1 MTRVA
6 ILLGLVVLAAGCGSN
21 DDEQGASA
29 ESPVEKCV
37 TRVLERSPGSDS
49 AESDSADVE
58 RYATFTCEQF
68 DKLGLVHEDGTLK
81 IGVVDTGSSK
91 SEGSAPMC
99 AAPTP
104 GEPTRS
110 CPDTPAILDCGL
122 LDLVRRAE
130 VKAYIEERQRQGP
143 VQCDDGRS
151 VDELGS
157 D

>member
-1 MTRVA
+1 VTRVV

-21 DDEQGASA
+21 DDEPSAAA
-29 ESPVEKCV
+29 ESPVEKCA
-37 TRVLERSPGSDS
+37 TRVLERAQGSDT
-49 AESDSADVE
+49 ADVK
-58 RYATFTCEQF
+58 RYARSTCQQF
-68 DKLGLVHEDGTLK
+68 HKRGLVHEDGTLK
-81 IGVVDTGSSK
+81 IAVVESGSSK
-91 SEGSAPMC
+91 SKDSAPMC

-110 CPDTPAILDCGL
+110 CPDTPSILDCGL

-130 VKAYIEERQRQGP
+130 VQAYLDERRRQGP

>member
-1 MTRVA
+1 MSRVL
-6 ILLGLVVLAAGCGSN
+6 IVLGLVVLAAGCGSN
-21 DDEQGASA
+21 DDEPSASA
-29 ESPVEKCV
+29 QSPVEKCA
-37 TRVLERSPGSDS
+37 TRVLERAQGR
-49 AESDSADVE
+49 DSADVE

-68 DKLGLVHEDGTLK
+68 DKRGLVHEDGTLK
-81 IGVVDTGSSK
+81 IGVVDSGSSK

-104 GEPTRS
+104 GEPTRA

-130 VKAYIEERQRQGP
+130 VQAYLDERQRQGP

-151 VDELGS
+151 VDELGA

>member
-1 MTRVA
+1 MTRVV

-21 DDEQGASA
+21 DSEPSASA
-29 ESPVEKCV
+29 RSPVEKCA
-37 TRVLERSPGSDS
+37 TRVLERAQG
-49 AESDSADVE
+49 SDSADVE

-68 DKLGLVHEDGTLK
+68 DKRGLVHEDGTLK
-81 IGVVDTGSSK
+81 IGVVDSGSSK
-91 SEGSAPMC
+91 SSGSAPMC

-130 VKAYIEERQRQGP
+130 VQAYLDERLQQGP

>member
-6 ILLGLVVLAAGCGSN
+6 ILLALVGVAAGCGSN
-21 DDEQGASA
+21 DGDPGASSA
-29 ESPVEKCV
+29 ESPVEKCA
-37 TRVLERSPGSDS
+37 TRVLERAQGNDT
-49 AESDSADVE
+49 ADVQ

-68 DKLGLVHEDGTLK
+68 DKRGLVHDDGTLK
-81 IGVVDTGSSK
+81 IGVVASGSSK
-91 SEGSAPMC
+91 SRGSAPMC

-110 CPDTPAILDCGL
+110 CPDTPDPMLLDCGL

-130 VKAYIEERQRQGP
+130 VQAYVDERRRQGP
-143 VQCDDGRS
+143 VRCDDARP
-151 VDELGS
+151 VDELGA